1 MKDPLAPKISIIV
14 ATYNRPDALALVL
27 RALADQ
33 RAGNFEVVVADDGSG
48 PATKAAIER
57 LAGVLPYPLLHIWQP
72 DEGFRLAAIRNR
84 AAAKATGDYFAF
96 IDGDCLPLPDF
107 VTRQRQMAEPGWF
120 VTGNRILLSRDLSER
135 TIASDLALWR
145 WGRLDWIRARL
156 QGDIELLEPLLRY
169 RNRSRPKPDWT
180 GTEGCNIAVWRR
192 DFLAVNGFDET
203 YRSWGYEDSDFAHR
217 LIVSGCRRR
226 ATRWNVPLLHLWH
239 GGQSDAQFSQNRARF
254 DETLASGRT
263 RAIEGVDR
271 YLESGTA

>member
-14 ATYNRPDALALVL
+14 ATYNRPDALVLVL
-27 RALADQ
+27 RAIADQ

-48 PATKAAIER
+48 PETKAAIDG
-57 LAGVLPYPLLHIWQP
+57 LTGSLPYPLLHVWQP
-72 DEGFRLAAIRNR
+72 DEGFRLAAVRNR
-84 AAAKATGDYFAF
+84 AAAQASGDYFAF

-107 VTRQRQMAEPGWF
+107 VSRQRQMAEPGWF
-120 VTGNRILLSRDLSER
+120 VTGNRILLSRRLSER
-135 TIASDLALWR
+135 AIASDLPLWR

-156 QGDIELLEPLLRY
+156 QGDIRLLEPLLRY

-217 LIVSGCRRR
+217 LIASGCHRR

-239 GGQSDAQFSQNRARF
+239 GSQSDAQISQNRARF
-254 DETLASGRT
+254 DETLASGRI
-263 RAIEGVDR
+263 RAIEGVDCH
-271 YLESGTA
+271 LT

>member
-1 MKDPLAPKISIIV
+1 VKDPLAPKVSIIV
-14 ATYNRPDALALVL
+14 ATYNRPDALVFVL

-33 RAGNFEVVVADDGSG
+33 RSANFEVVVADDGSG
-48 PATKAAIER
+48 PETKAAIEH
-57 LAGVLPYPLLHIWQP
+57 LASDLPYPLLHVWQP

-120 VTGNRILLSRDLSER
+120 VTGNRILLSRRLSER
-135 TIASDLALWR
+135 AIASSLPLWR
-145 WGRLDWIRARL
+145 WGPLDWIRARL
-156 QGDIELLEPLLRY
+156 RGDIKLLEPLLRY

-180 GTEGCNIAVWRR
+180 GTEGCNIAVWRH
-192 DFLAVNGFDET
+192 DFLAINGFDET
-203 YRSWGYEDSDFAHR
+203 FRSWGYEDSDFAHR

-239 GGQSDAQFSQNRARF
+239 AGQSNVQFSQNRARF
-254 DETLASGRT
+254 EETLASGRT

-271 YLESGTA
+271 YLAQGAA